1 MKILILADL
10 HMEFAPF
17 DAATTDADVVIL
29 AGDTDLNIKGV
40 TWAKET
46 FLDKPVIFVPGNHE
60 YYGEEYQEL
69 RVKMQEVAAG
79 SNVHV
84 LDGDKY
90 EQDGVVFLGATLWTD
105 FSLLN
110 NRLLA
115 MLAAQS
121 GVNDFKRIRMVPAH
135 KRFLPEEAIRSHFRE
150 KDWLEKELQAA
161 AGRKIVVVTH
171 HLPSIVSVPER
182 YRHDIVSAA
191 FASNL
196 DNLVAQSG
204 AVLWVHGHT
213 HTACDYML
221 GETRVLCNPR
231 GYPHES
237 SGFKFDLT
245 VEI

>member
-10 HMEFAPF
+10 HKEFAPF
-17 DAATTDADVVIL
+17 DAPATDADVVIL
-29 AGDTDLNIKGV
+29 AGDTDLNTKGV
-40 TWAKET
+40 IWAKVA
-46 FLDKPVIFVPGNHE
+46 FPDKPVIFVPGNHE
-60 YYGEEYQEL
+60 YYGEEYQDL
-69 RVKMQEVAAG
+69 RDKMQNLAAG

-84 LDGDKY
+84 LDCDKY

-115 MLAAQS
+115 MLAAQ
-121 GVNDFKRIRMVPAH
+121 GGINDFKRSRMAPAQ
-135 KRFLPEEAIRSHFRE
+135 KSFLPEDAIRIHSRE
-150 KDWLEKELQAA
+150 KDWLKKELQAA

-171 HLPSIVSVPER
+171 HLPSLLSVPER
-182 YRHDIVSAA
+182 YQHDIISAA

-196 DNLVAQSG
+196 DNLVAKSG